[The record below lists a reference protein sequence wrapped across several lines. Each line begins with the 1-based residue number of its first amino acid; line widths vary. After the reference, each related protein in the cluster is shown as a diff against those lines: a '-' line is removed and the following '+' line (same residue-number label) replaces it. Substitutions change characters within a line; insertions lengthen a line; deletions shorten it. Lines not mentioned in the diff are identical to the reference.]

1 MRNFLVTIEIDNVI
15 TNRIVKA
22 EDDKVA
28 LIKAREELEEEK
40 WKQNLKMGILTYV
53 MVEALFMKKVRYN
66 AWQDQIWLN

>member
-22 EDDKVA
+22 ENDKVA

-40 WKQNLKMGILTYV
+40 
-53 MVEALFMKKVRYN
+53 
-66 AWQDQIWLN
+66 

>member
-40 WKQNLKMGILTYV
+40 
-53 MVEALFMKKVRYN
+53 
-66 AWQDQIWLN
+66 